1 MLENIQETL
10 FQIRDTLINDEELR
24 KLVYNDS
31 NNALEL
37 DAPSKEEVSDYF
49 SLAPIFEFNTEAG
62 YDHSCGISLVF
73 TEFDEDEDIEEVS
86 ATLVVNVIVNNAKWL
101 LTNKKIRPLAIIDR
115 ITSLLLNKKFSVAV
129 PLEFRGASNLILT
142 KQISGYALTFGVLD
156 GSAEIE
162 NF

>member
-1 MLENIQETL
+1 M
-10 FQIRDTLINDEELR
+10 
-24 KLVYNDS
+24 
-31 NNALEL
+31 
-37 DAPSKEEVSDYF
+37 
-49 SLAPIFEFNTEAG
+49 
-62 YDHSCGISLVF
+62 
-73 TEFDEDEDIEEVS
+73 
-86 ATLVVNVIVNNAKWL
+86 NVIVNNAKWL
-101 LTNKKIRPLAIIDR
+101 LTNKKVRPLAIIDR

>member
-62 YDHSCGISLVF
+62 YDHNCGISLVF
-73 TEFDEDEDIEEVS
+73 TELDEDEDIEEVS

-101 LTNKKIRPLAIIDR
+101 LTNKKVRPLAIIDR